1 MNLIQKI
8 NKELKATTRILVA
21 SHQNPE
27 GDAIGSALALYHHWK
42 AEKEIQ
48 VFNEDKV
55 PYFLSFLPGV
65 ELIKHKLTELKRNF
79 EMVIVVDCANLSRV
93 NDNFSKFIEGRKII
107 NIDHHQTN
115 SNFGMLNLVSAKASS
130 TGEIIFELLK
140 KSGKRLNPETAICLY
155 TAISMDTGSFQYI
168 NTSYNSFKTAT
179 ELVKLGAKPNQIARA
194 VYHSHPPA
202 RLLLLCQVLATL
214 KFSKDQKRADLTL
227 SQDMYKKAQA
237 SPEMAEGFINYL
249 TSIKG
254 VEVAMLFRQVGK
266 NQYKVTFRSMGKV
279 NVARL
284 AEELGGGGHHQASG
298 ATLNGNLEQIKRQI
312 RVRVDNLIKR
322 YK

>member
-1 MNLIQKI
+1 MSLSQKI
-8 NKELKATTRILVA
+8 NKEIERASRILVA

-42 AEKEIQ
+42 DEKEIQ
-48 VFNEDKV
+48 VFNEDKA
-55 PYFLSFLPGV
+55 PYFLCFLPGA
-65 ELIKHKLTELKRNF
+65 ELIKHRLRELKRNF
-79 EMVIVVDCANLSRV
+79 DLVVVVDCANLSRV
-93 NDNFSKFIEGRKII
+93 SEKFSEFIKGRKII

-115 SNFGMLNLVSAKASS
+115 SNFGMLNLVSAQASS

-140 KSGKRLNPETAICLY
+140 KSGKRLNPETATCLY

-179 ELVKLGAKPNQIARA
+179 ELVKLGAQPNQIAKA

-214 KFSKDQKRADLTL
+214 EFSKNQKRADITL

-254 VEVAMLFRQVGK
+254 IEVAILFRQVEK

-298 ATLNGNLEQIKRQI
+298 ATLNGSLEQIKRQI
-312 RVRVDNLIKR
+312 RVRVDNLIQKI
-322 YK
+322 